1 MSHRLPP
8 TASVAEDAG
17 GGRLFAASSAR
28 NVGPIADLLAEVA
41 PPAGRALEIASGT
54 GQHVVVLAGR
64 LPGLDW
70 QPTEPDAERRA
81 SIDAHAGDSGLG
93 NIRPAQPLDACAPG
107 WSADWAGRDLIV
119 LSNLLHLISDTEALT
134 LIEEAARALA
144 PGGTFV
150 VYGPFKRDGELTSEG
165 DARFDAQLR
174 EADPEIGYKDD
185 VAIRAAMTRAG
196 LTVTRTAEMPA
207 NNLALVA
214 TRT

>member
-1 MSHRLPP
+1 M
-8 TASVAEDAG
+8 
-17 GGRLFAASSAR
+17 
-28 NVGPIADLLAEVA
+28 
-41 PPAGRALEIASGT
+41 
-54 GQHVVVLAGR
+54 
-64 LPGLDW
+64 
-70 QPTEPDAERRA
+70 
-81 SIDAHAGDSGLG
+81 
-93 NIRPAQPLDACAPG
+93 
-107 WSADWAGRDLIV
+107 

-196 LTVTRTAEMPA
+196 LTVTRTAKMPA